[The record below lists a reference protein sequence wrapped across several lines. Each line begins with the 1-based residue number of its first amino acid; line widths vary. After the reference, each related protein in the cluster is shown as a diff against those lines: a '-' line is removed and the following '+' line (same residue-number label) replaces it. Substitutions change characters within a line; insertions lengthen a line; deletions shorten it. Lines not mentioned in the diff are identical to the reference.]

1 MQKNN
6 WVLYGGAIIVIAF
19 IALIWTSSK
28 GGGAA
33 DPQMDQFAMCLKD
46 KGAVFYGAFWCSH
59 CAAQKALFGNSVDK
73 LPYVECSTADSQGQL
88 QICKDKEI
96 KSYPTW
102 EFPPVLGTTAPSR
115 LTGEIPLAQLA
126 DKTGCALPGSTD
138 SPQASINP

>member
-19 IALIWTSSK
+19 IAIIISSSK
-28 GGGAA
+28 GGGGVAN
-33 DPQMDQFAMCLKD
+33 PQMDTFAMCLED

-73 LPYVECSTADSQGQL
+73 LPYVECSTPDSQGQL
-88 QICKDKEI
+88 PICKEKEI

-102 EFPPVLGTTAPSR
+102 EFPPATGTTTPSR

-126 DKTGCALPGSTD
+126 DKTGCILPSSTT
-138 SPQASINP
+138 P